1 MHAVIFDIDG
11 TLLDSNGVDGE
22 LYVSAVERVLGR
34 VRIRESWR
42 AYQHVTDSGILD
54 EILRDNGMSGDAGI
68 IAAVK
73 ATFVESLRHHIEEFG
88 PFSEIPG
95 ARDFLSSL
103 RNAADR
109 SCAYATGG
117 WSSSALMK
125 LKSAGFPVQG
135 MPISSA
141 DDSFERRAIMENAL
155 RQLGDRFQTVT
166 YYGDGV
172 WDREAALGLGWGF
185 VPVGVELGGIARFEA
200 RGA

>member
-34 VRIRESWR
+34 VRIRESWG

-73 ATFVESLRHHIEEFG
+73 AIFVESLRHHIEEYG

-141 DDSFERRAIMENAL
+141 DDSYERCAIMENAL
-155 RQLGDRFQTVT
+155 RQLGDRFESVT

-172 WDREAALGLGWGF
+172 WDREAALSLGWRF
-185 VPVGVELGGIARFEA
+185 APVGAELGGITRFEA
-200 RGA
+200 SGA